1 MNPKFLYSSG
11 LVISVTGAYQATTL
25 PGLSCIT
32 RARQSTMLLVLLIML
47 ILLNEDG
54 YKLGKF
60 SVAPS
65 CLSCGIFCLCVIISS
80 LPMSQGRSTI
90 HVRSI
95 LTDLFVPHSVFV
107 TFQEFVSYR
116 NCFQVWYQ
124 NLIVEIINPLWL

>member
-1 MNPKFLYSSG
+1 MNPKFNSAVHL
-11 LVISVTGAYQATTL
+11 LFWVCHISDW
-25 PGLSCIT
+25 CIPSYNFT
-32 RARQSTMLLVLLIML
+32 WVELHNASRAELIIML

-60 SVAPS
+60 SVALS

-80 LPMSQGRSTI
+80 LPMIQGRSTI

-107 TFQEFVSYR
+107 IFKEFVSYI